1 MLPRRP
7 ETHSLAARIVGAV
20 VPNRDR
26 EAVRI
31 VPLHGVD
38 ELAAPAHG
46 AAPAAAPQLV
56 YNGGLLLTAVAVVT
70 IFWGA
75 WWETADGAP
84 LVGELNG
91 FFDFVVTSELLDQ
104 LSEYNAGGLTI
115 GHGSRIATA
124 TLTDV
129 TPATA
134 VDDATLR
141 LLLQDAVARGTVPA
155 PTANTLYFL
164 YLPPNTAVVQGGS
177 RSCQAFC
184 GYHDAIDGELFYAI
198 MPYPGCAG
206 CAGGLAL
213 LDALTTTS
221 SHELCEAITD
231 PVPGAGWYDEANGEI
246 GDICAWQTR
255 RLGAYSVQLEWSNAQ
270 QACV

>member
-1 MLPRRP
+1 
-7 ETHSLAARIVGAV
+7 VGAV
-20 VPNRDR
+20 VAPDR
-26 EAVRI
+26 EPVRI

-56 YNGGLLLTAVAVVT
+56 YNGGLLLTAVEVVT

-84 LVGELNG
+84 LVGEVNG

-184 GYHDAIDGELFYAI
+184 GYHDAIDGELFYAV

-255 RLGAYSVQLEWSNAQ
+255 PLGAYTVQLEWSNAQ